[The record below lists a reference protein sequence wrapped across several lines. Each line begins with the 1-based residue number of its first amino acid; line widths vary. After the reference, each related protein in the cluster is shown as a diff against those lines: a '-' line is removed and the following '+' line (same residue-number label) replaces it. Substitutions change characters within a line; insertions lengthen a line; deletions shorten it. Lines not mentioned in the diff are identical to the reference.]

1 MNTPPKHFS
10 WSSRENLIFAVMA
23 VVGAICF
30 VVGLIQNPDRA
41 WAAYLVGYFFWL
53 CIGLSGVFFAALQHI
68 TGSMWSTTIRRVAES
83 FIAFL
88 PVAVVLFI
96 ILLFG
101 LHHLYIWTHADIA
114 ASDPIITQKAAYLNV
129 PFFIIRGVILFALCL
144 GVGGWMVKNSLKQ
157 DQSGDAGLTLKNV
170 RISAPFLL
178 IFAWSF
184 SFVAF
189 DLMMSLSP
197 HWFSTIFGVYCW
209 AGLFYSGLAMIT
221 VWVILMRKRGI
232 LGGYVTEDH
241 LHDLGKLMFAFLVFW
256 TYIGFSQFMLI
267 WYANLPEE
275 TFYMI
280 KRVHGAWEPVS
291 IALMLGKFG
300 IPFFLIVS
308 RKAKR
313 NENWLLFMAVWFLAA
328 QWLDV
333 YWMVYP
339 TFFDAPIFGW
349 MEVGVFAGF
358 AGLFF
363 LSVGYFLSKIP
374 PVALKDPRLNEALHH
389 HQ

>member
-1 MNTPPKHFS
+1 MKVSPFS
-10 WSSRENLIFAVMA
+10 WNERENLLFGVLAVL
-23 VVGAICF
+23 GAGCF
-30 VVGLIQNPDRA
+30 VGGLLVNAERA

-53 CIGLSGVFFAALQHI
+53 CIGLAGVFFAALQHI
-68 TGSMWSTTIRRVAES
+68 TGSMWSATVRRVAES

-88 PVAVVLFI
+88 PVAVVLFVV
-96 ILLFG
+96 LLFG
-101 LHHLYIWTHADIA
+101 LHHLYEWTHADVVA
-114 ASDPIITQKAAYLNV
+114 ADPVISQKTAYLNI
-129 PFFIIRGVILFALCL
+129 PFFAIRGVVLFALCL
-144 GVGGWMVKNSLKQ
+144 GLGGWMVRNSLKQ
-157 DQSGDAGLTLKNV
+157 DKTGDVALTHKNV

-178 IFAWSF
+178 IFAWAF
-184 SFVAF
+184 TFVAF

-197 HWFSTIFGVYCW
+197 RWFSTIFGVYCW

-221 VWVILMRKRGI
+221 IWVIILRKRGV
-232 LGGYVTEDH
+232 LGGFVTEDH

-256 TYIGFSQFMLI
+256 AYIGFSQFMLI

-280 KRVHGAWEPVS
+280 RRIHGAWEPVS
-291 IALMLGKFG
+291 LALMIGKFG
-300 IPFFLIVS
+300 LPFFMIVS

-313 NENWLLFMAVWFLAA
+313 NENWLLFMACWFLAA

-339 TFFDAPIFGW
+339 TFFATPVFGW
-349 MEVGVFAGF
+349 MEIGIFAGF
-358 AGLFF
+358 GGLFF
-363 LSVGYFLSKIP
+363 LSVGAFLKRIS
-374 PVALKDPRLNEALHH
+374 PVAIKDPRLNEALHH